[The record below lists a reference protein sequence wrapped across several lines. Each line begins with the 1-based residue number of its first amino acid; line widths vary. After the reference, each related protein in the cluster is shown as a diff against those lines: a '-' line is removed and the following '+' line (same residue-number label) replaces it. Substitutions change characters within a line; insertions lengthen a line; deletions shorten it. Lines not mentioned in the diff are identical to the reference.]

1 MINHILDIS
10 KSSKFDFT
18 DYACPNDPLKRKFAD
33 WVHYYRLKFAISKAI
48 KPSTILEIGV
58 RYGYSAYSFLSAC
71 PNAKYTGI
79 DNNSDTYGGVK
90 KSIEW
95 AKTNLSNFNVDF
107 ILEDSQQIYELP
119 LFKYDLFHI
128 DGQQDGS
135 GTYKDLELAFHY
147 SEWVLLDG
155 YHWSSQNHLEA
166 NEFLLRHK
174 ELIEYS
180 INIPSYAGELLIKIK
195 KNLNRPR
202 YKFRKKKTSQS
213 SNDLIKTYDAEYY
226 LNDCGGHQ
234 SFKDCGVERLD
245 DSRILS
251 ILALTKLAP
260 IGEAIDIGCGRGEVC
275 FHLAKTGFNVHGI
288 DYSKTAIDIARNAG
302 LEKQKKYSKR
312 LSYECID
319 VNLFEFKKNYSL
331 VVCTDVI
338 EHLSDS
344 EVDKL
349 YIKISEKLS
358 DDGLF
363 ILHTFPNSWYYDYFY
378 NKKKRIVEKYG
389 GFLSSE
395 PRSMYEKIMHINEQN
410 PASMRKQLSKNFN
423 YVKFWFGSSDDL
435 LGSLKVDV
443 SFKELCKYPSL
454 YAICSHS
461 EIDMSKLH
469 DFGSSRLFF
478 AEDVKGKIDICISE
492 CPIVISADEQFTVKT
507 SIWNKSSYSLNSFN
521 KYPINISYHWY
532 KDGTC
537 IESNGIR
544 TPFHFPILSGVEE
557 TLEIYCKAPKVIGS
571 CDLLVTLVQEHH
583 AWFCQDG
590 FEVFD
595 KTVMTIL

>member
-1 MINHILDIS
+1 LINHILDIY

-18 DYACPNDPLKRKFAD
+18 DYACPNDPLERNFSD

-48 KPSTILEIGV
+48 RPSTILEIGV

-79 DNNSDTYGGVK
+79 DNNSDTFGGVE

-95 AKTNLSNFNVDF
+95 AKSKLCNFNVDF

-119 LFKYDLFHI
+119 FCKYDLFHI
-128 DGQQDGS
+128 DGQQDGG

-155 YHWSSQNHLEA
+155 YHWSSQNYLES

-174 ELIEYS
+174 ELVEYS

-195 KNLNRPR
+195 KNLNQPR
-202 YKFRKKKTSQS
+202 YKFGKQSGVQS
-213 SNDLIKTYDAEYY
+213 SNDLIKTYDSEYY

-234 SFKDCGVERLD
+234 SFKDCGADRID
-245 DSRILS
+245 DCRILS

-260 IGEAIDIGCGRGEVC
+260 VGQAIDIGCGRGEVC
-275 FHLAKTGFNVHGI
+275 FHLAKKGYNVHGI
-288 DYSKTAIDIARNAG
+288 DYSKSAIDIARNAV
-302 LEKQKKYSKR
+302 LENQKYSKM

-319 VNLFEFKKNYSL
+319 VNLFEFKKNYQL

-338 EHLSDS
+338 EHLSES

-349 YIKISEKLS
+349 YIQISANLS

-378 NKKKRIVEKYG
+378 NKKKSLVDKYG

-410 PASMRKQLSKNFN
+410 PAIMRKQLNKNFGN
-423 YVKFWFGSSDDL
+423 VKFWFGSSDDL
-435 LGSLKVDV
+435 LGSLKGDV
-443 SFKELCKYPSL
+443 SFKDLCKYPSL

-461 EIDMSKLH
+461 EINISKLS
-469 DFGSSRLFF
+469 DLCSDRLFF
-478 AEDVKGKIDICISE
+478 ADDVKEKIDISISE
-492 CPIVISADEQFTVKT
+492 CPIAIFAGEEFTIKILISNMT
-507 SIWNKSSYSLNSFN
+507 SYSLNSLN
-521 KYPINISYHWY
+521 KNPINISYNWY
-532 KDGTC
+532 EGEKC

-544 TPFHFPILSGVEE
+544 TPFHFPIINGEKE
-557 TLEIYCKAPKVIGS
+557 TLEIYCKAPKIKGP
-571 CDLLVTLVQEHH
+571 CDLLVTLVQEYH
-583 AWFCQDG
+583 AWFNQDG
-590 FEVFD
+590 FEAFD
-595 KTVMTIL
+595 KTAIKIL

>member
-1 MINHILDIS
+1 MINHILDIY

-18 DYACPNDPLKRKFAD
+18 DYACPNDPLKGNFSD
-33 WVHYYRLKFAISKAI
+33 WVSYYRLKFAISEAI
-48 KPSTILEIGV
+48 KPSSILEIGV

-79 DNNSDTYGGVK
+79 DLDSDTFGGVK

-95 AKTNLSNFNVDF
+95 AKSKLCNYNVDF
-107 ILEDSQQIYELP
+107 ILKNSQQIYELP
-119 LFKYDLFHI
+119 SNKYDLFHI
-128 DGQQDGS
+128 DGQQDGG

-155 YHWSSQNHLEA
+155 YHWSSQNYLEA

-195 KNLNRPR
+195 KNLNQPR
-202 YKFRKKKTSQS
+202 YKLGKQRSIQS
-213 SNDLIKTYDAEYY
+213 SDDLIKTYDAEYY

-234 SFKDCGVERLD
+234 SFKDCGVNRID

-251 ILALTKLAP
+251 ILALTQLAP
-260 IGEAIDIGCGRGEVC
+260 LGQAIDIGCGRGEVC
-275 FHLAKTGFNVHGI
+275 FHLAKKGYNVHGI
-288 DYSKTAIDIARNAG
+288 DYSKSAIDIARNTVC
-302 LEKQKKYSKR
+302 KNQIYSKT

-319 VNLFEFKKNYSL
+319 VNLFEFKKNYNL

-349 YIKISEKLS
+349 YSQISANLS

-378 NKKKRIVEKYG
+378 NKKKRLVEKYG

-410 PASMRKQLSKNFN
+410 PSRMRKQLNKNFGN
-423 YVKFWFGSSDDL
+423 VEFWFGSSNDL
-435 LGSLKVDV
+435 LGSLRG
-443 SFKELCKYPSL
+443 
-454 YAICSHS
+454 
-461 EIDMSKLH
+461 M
-469 DFGSSRLFF
+469 
-478 AEDVKGKIDICISE
+478 
-492 CPIVISADEQFTVKT
+492 
-507 SIWNKSSYSLNSFN
+507 
-521 KYPINISYHWY
+521 
-532 KDGTC
+532 
-537 IESNGIR
+537 
-544 TPFHFPILSGVEE
+544 
-557 TLEIYCKAPKVIGS
+557 
-571 CDLLVTLVQEHH
+571 
-583 AWFCQDG
+583 
-590 FEVFD
+590 
-595 KTVMTIL
+595 